1 MIPKLTIAMPLY
13 NDAKYVQQT
22 IEAILS
28 QSFKN
33 FQLIIIDDCSTDDSV
48 YIVSKLAHTDSRIS
62 LFQNCSNLGNLRN
75 FLKLIE
81 YSNTE
86 YFSWI
91 GSHDLVDRSY
101 YKILI
106 DELENDDSI
115 NYAYGRWVSVD
126 EFGNELSKSPILN
139 LTSGQFSSDRIKNF
153 FASIGKARSN
163 EIHFYG
169 VYRSQIL
176 KGFNT
181 RQTKAF
187 VGWDHVVSSVAFY
200 YGAVFIQKAEIS
212 PRVFKNRTGSLH
224 SRLVGTNSWRI
235 RLQPT
240 FISLVKSYVIEYW
253 NLPESAVRKI
263 VGFPRLIMSVRNGYN
278 VKLVRNIY
286 WELRFLLRF
295 IVGAVK
301 F

>member
-33 FQLIIIDDCSTDDSV
+33 FQLIIIDDCSTDNSV
-48 YIVSKLAHTDSRIS
+48 SIVNELANVDSRIS
-62 LFQNCSNLGNLRN
+62 LFQNPSNLGNLRN

-86 YFSWI
+86 YFCWI

-106 DELENDDSI
+106 DELESDDSV

-126 EFGNELSKSPILN
+126 ELGNELSKSPILN
-139 LTSGQFSSDRIKNF
+139 IASGQFSSDRIKKF
-153 FASIGKARSN
+153 FTSIGKARSN
-163 EIHFYG
+163 EIHFHG

-176 KGFNT
+176 NGFNT

-200 YGAVFIQKAEIS
+200 YGAVFNQQAEIY
-212 PRVFKNRTGSLH
+212 PRVFKNRTGTMH

-240 FISLVKSYVIEYW
+240 FISLLKSYVIEYW
-253 NLPESAVRKI
+253 NLPESTVRKI
-263 VGFPRLIMSVRNGYN
+263 LNFPKLIMSVRKGYN
-278 VKLVRNIY
+278 IKLVRNIY

-295 IVGAVK
+295 IVGALK

>member
-1 MIPKLTIAMPLY
+1 MPLY

-33 FQLIIIDDCSTDDSV
+33 FQLIIIDDCSTDNSV
-48 YIVSKLAHTDSRIS
+48 SIVNELANVDSRIS
-62 LFQNCSNLGNLRN
+62 LFQNPSNLGNLRN

-86 YFSWI
+86 YFCWI

-106 DELENDDSI
+106 DELESDDSV

-126 EFGNELSKSPILN
+126 ELGNELSKSPILN
-139 LTSGQFSSDRIKNF
+139 IASGQFSSDRIKKF
-153 FASIGKARSN
+153 FTSIGKARSN
-163 EIHFYG
+163 EIHFHG

-176 KGFNT
+176 NGFNT

-200 YGAVFIQKAEIS
+200 YGAVFNQQAEIY
-212 PRVFKNRTGSLH
+212 PRVFKNRTGTMH

-240 FISLVKSYVIEYW
+240 FISLLKSYVIEYW
-253 NLPESAVRKI
+253 NLPESTVRKI
-263 VGFPRLIMSVRNGYN
+263 LNFPKLIMSVRKGYN
-278 VKLVRNIY
+278 IKLVRNIY

-295 IVGAVK
+295 IVGALK